1 MPFLACRRQ
10 NWSLRTRAL
19 ERSVGVRWLFPPR
32 GCKHS
37 FGQDTDRWRNHSP
50 PRAQG
55 IGWLLPQPP
64 WRPGFR
70 HVGRS
75 GWTTGKG
82 KGMGGGRALS
92 RRGNGLGRAAALLG
106 EQSPSR
112 RTRRLD
118 CETLSSLRV
127 LTLEDSGSVPG
138 VLTTSTL
145 PPRCHD
151 VSRRA
156 YKAWTTCRAPVCPFF
171 PDRGL

>member
-19 ERSVGVRWLFPPR
+19 EPSVGVRWLFPPR

-82 KGMGGGRALS
+82 KGMGGGRAF
-92 RRGNGLGRAAALLG
+92 RPDTATAWG
-106 EQSPSR
+106 EPP
-112 RTRRLD
+112 
-118 CETLSSLRV
+118 LSSGSRV
-127 LTLEDSGSVPG
+127 LPEGRG
-138 VLTTSTL
+138 G
-145 PPRCHD
+145 
-151 VSRRA
+151 
-156 YKAWTTCRAPVCPFF
+156 WTVRH
-171 PDRGL
+171 